1 VARIVV
7 LGGGVCGLSG
17 ALMLARDGHD
27 VSVLEQDPAAVPDSP
42 LESWEEWERGGVAQF
57 RQPHYLQPR
66 GRLVL
71 DAELPDVR
79 DALLAAGGLRFDPLK
94 LMPPW
99 IADRAPRPGDERF
112 ETITARRATIEQV
125 VARVAQD
132 EPALDVRRGVTVRE
146 LLVAPGDGTPHVSGV
161 RTESGEELEADLVVD
176 AMGRRSQLPRWLA
189 AAGADPLHE
198 EAEDSGFIYY
208 TRYFRGELPQV
219 RGPLITP
226 YGSITLLTL
235 LADNGT
241 WSVTV
246 YISAGDQP
254 LKRVREPGAWT
265 TVVQALPEH
274 AHWLEGEPI
283 SDVAAMGGVLD
294 RYRRLVVDGRPVA
307 TGLALVADSC
317 ACTNPSLGR
326 GIALGLVQAQA
337 LRDVVRSDLGGDPL
351 AFAHAWDAATEAQI
365 VPWYRAGVLEDRA
378 RLRQIDALRRGEPVP
393 APAGVAAT
401 AFAALPVAAVQ
412 DADLFRVMLDTR
424 CCLGSPTALLETP
437 GLTERVLELAAAHPA
452 TPPPGPDREQLLA
465 LLA

>member
-1 VARIVV
+1 M

-27 VSVLEQDPAAVPDSP
+27 VTVLEQDPAAVPDSP
-42 LESWEEWERGGVAQF
+42 LESWEAWERGGVAQF

-112 ETITARRATIEQV
+112 ETITARRAVIEHV
-125 VARVAQD
+125 VACVARD
-132 EPALDVRRGVTVRE
+132 EPGLDVRRGVGVRE
-146 LLVAPGDGTPHVSGV
+146 LLIATGGGAPHVTGV
-161 RTESGEELEADLVVD
+161 RTASGEELAADLVVD
-176 AMGRRSQLPRWLA
+176 AMGRRSRLPRWLA
-189 AAGADPLHE
+189 AAGAEPMHE
-198 EAEDSGFIYY
+198 EVEDSGFVYY
-208 TRYFRGELPQV
+208 SRYLRGELPQV

-226 YGSITLLTL
+226 YGSISLLTL
-235 LADNGT
+235 PADNAT

-246 YISAGDQP
+246 YLAAGDQP
-254 LKRVREPGAWT
+254 LKRVREAGAWT
-265 TVVQALPEH
+265 AVVRALPAH

-294 RYRRLVVDGRPVA
+294 RYRRLVVGGRPVA
-307 TGLALVADSC
+307 TGLALVADAC
-317 ACTNPSLGR
+317 TCTNPSLGR
-326 GIALGLVQAQA
+326 GIALGLAHAQA

-365 VPWYRAGVLEDRA
+365 VPWYRAGVAEDGG
-378 RLRQIDALRRGEPVP
+378 RLRQIEAVRLGEPSP
-393 APAGVAAT
+393 APAGDAAI
-401 AFAALPVAAVQ
+401 AFAALPAAAVQ
-412 DADLFRVMLDTR
+412 DADLFRLMLDTR
-424 CCLGSPTALLETP
+424 CCHGSPTALLETP
-437 GLTERVLELAAAHPA
+437 GLAERVLELAAARPA
-452 TPPPGPDREQLLA
+452 EPPPGPDREQLLA